1 MRLRVL
7 PFEKE
12 GVRGGFRNSDLQVFN
27 EMKISENWLR
37 AWVNPEID
45 SGTLSDQLTMLGL
58 EVDDMAP
65 AAKPFSGVVV
75 GEVLTVEQH
84 PDADRL
90 RVTTVN
96 IGSGEPLQIV
106 CGAPNVRAGMKAP
119 VATIGAVLPGD
130 FKIKKGKL
138 RGVESQGM
146 LCGASEIDLED
157 KIDGLLELPADAP
170 VGVDIREYLELD
182 DHVIDISIT
191 PNRGDCFSIRG
202 VAREIGVI
210 NQLPVAAPEIKEVAA
225 AIADHKNVIVDTD
238 GCPRYLGRVIKNVNT
253 KAPTPAWMER
263 ALARSG
269 IRQHSILVDITNY
282 VLIELGQPLH
292 AFDGG
297 KVEGAVHVRQAAA
310 GEKLVLLN
318 EQEVELQ
325 EDVMVIADDAKALAI
340 AGIMGGLSS
349 SVTDETA
356 EIFLESAFF
365 APLHIAGRARRFGL
379 HTDASQRYERGVDFE
394 LPMAAMH
401 RASQLIAELAGG
413 EFGPITAVE
422 QAALLPKREAIALN
436 QAQVDQLLGYA
447 VEPAFIS
454 DALSRL
460 GCAVTVKAEGEW
472 TVVPPSHRY
481 DMAIYQD
488 LIEEVARIHG
498 YDNIQISLPVMDVKL
513 AKYADQFELAQ
524 LRQTAVTLGYQ
535 EAISFSFADAKLE
548 KQLNPQVQPL
558 ALANPISS
566 DLAVMRS
573 TLLSSLIPCVQYNL
587 NRQQSRVRFFEL
599 GLRFDYQGASSIH
612 DLKQVPA
619 FALIAAGPRTAE
631 SWHGKPA
638 EMDFFDFKGDVE
650 EILAAA
656 RLKVEYVRS
665 ERAWLHPG
673 QSAEILLNGQSIG
686 YLGRLHPSLEAELDL
701 SATWVAE
708 LDQQAILQTYVSN
721 FTELSRF
728 PSVRRD
734 IALLIS
740 DKINVSEIQQL
751 IEKTGGELLDSA
763 WLFDVYTGQGVEE
776 GKRSLAFALLW
787 QHPSRTL
794 EDAEIKSGMDNI
806 LQVLE
811 NTYQATLRAS

>member
-1 MRLRVL
+1 
-7 PFEKE
+7 
-12 GVRGGFRNSDLQVFN
+12 
-27 EMKISENWLR
+27 MKISENWLR
-37 AWVNPEID
+37 TWVNPAID
-45 SGTLSDQLTMLGL
+45 SDTLSDQLTMLGL
-58 EVDDMAP
+58 EVDELVP
-65 AAKPFSGVVV
+65 AAKHFTGVVV
-75 GEVLTVEQH
+75 GEVLTVIQH

-106 CGAPNVRAGMKAP
+106 CGAPNVRVGMKAP

-157 KIDGLLELPADAP
+157 KIDGLLELPDDAP
-170 VGVDIREYLELD
+170 VGVNIREYLNLD

-210 NQLPVAAPEIKEVAA
+210 NQLPVTAPEIKEVAA
-225 AIADHKNVIVDTD
+225 TIADQKQVHVSTD

-253 KAPTPAWMER
+253 KAATPAWMEQ

-282 VLIELGQPLH
+282 VLMELGQPLH

-297 KVEGAVHVRQAAA
+297 QVQGSVHVRQATAN
-310 GEKLVLLN
+310 EKLVLLN
-318 EQEVELQ
+318 EQEIELT

-349 SVTDETA
+349 SVTDATT

-365 APLHIAGRARRFGL
+365 APLHIAGRARRYGL

-394 LPMAAMH
+394 LPMMAMH
-401 RASQLIAELAGG
+401 RASQLIQSLAGG
-413 EFGPITAVE
+413 EFGPITVAE
-422 QAALLPKREAIALN
+422 RTALLPKREAIELT
-436 QAQVDQLLGYA
+436 QAQVDQLLGYS
-447 VEPAFIS
+447 VESAFIT
-454 DALSRL
+454 DALQRL
-460 GCAVTVKAEGEW
+460 GCDVTVKAEGEW

-498 YDNIQISLPVMDVKL
+498 YDNIQISLPVIDVKL
-513 AKYADQFELAQ
+513 AKHQDQFELPQ
-524 LRQTAVTLGYQ
+524 LRQTLVTLGYQ
-535 EAISFSFADAKLE
+535 EAISFSFADLKLE
-548 KQLNPQVQPL
+548 KQLNSQVNPL

-573 TLLSSLIPCVQYNL
+573 TLLSSLIPCVQYNI

-599 GLRFDYQGASSIH
+599 GLRFDYQNAQTID
-612 DLKQVPA
+612 DLNQIPTLA
-619 FALIAAGPRTAE
+619 MIAVGSKHAE
-631 SWHGKPA
+631 SWHGKA
-638 EMDFFDFKGDVE
+638 QAMDFFDFKGEVE
-650 EILAAA
+650 EVLAAG
-656 RLKVEYVRS
+656 RVQVEYVRS
-665 ERAWLHPG
+665 EREWLHPG
-673 QSAEILLNGQSIG
+673 QSAEILIDGKSVG
-686 YLGRLHPSLEAELDL
+686 YLGRLHPSLENALDL
-701 SATWVAE
+701 STTWVAE
-708 LDQQAILQTYVSN
+708 LDQSAVLQTYVSN

-734 IALLIS
+734 IALVIS

-751 IEKTGGELLDSA
+751 IEKTGGELLDST
-763 WLFDVYTGQGVEE
+763 WLFDVYTGQGVEQ

-794 EDAEIKSGMDNI
+794 EDAEIKSGMDHI
-806 LQVLE
+806 IQVLE
-811 NTYQATLRAS
+811 STYQATLRAS

>member
-1 MRLRVL
+1 
-7 PFEKE
+7 
-12 GVRGGFRNSDLQVFN
+12 
-27 EMKISENWLR
+27 MKISENWLR
-37 AWVNPEID
+37 TWVNPAID
-45 SGTLSDQLTMLGL
+45 SDTLSDQLTMLGL
-58 EVDDMAP
+58 EVDELVP
-65 AAKPFSGVVV
+65 AAKPFTGVVI
-75 GEVLTVEQH
+75 GEVLTVVQH

-106 CGAPNVRAGMKAP
+106 CGAPNVRVGMKAP

-170 VGVDIREYLELD
+170 VGTNIREYLNLD

-210 NQLPVAAPEIKEVAA
+210 NQLPVTAPEIQDVAA
-225 AIADHKNVIVDTD
+225 TLADQKQVVVTTD

-253 KAPTPAWMER
+253 KAPTPEWMEQ

-282 VLIELGQPLH
+282 VLMELGQPLH
-292 AFDGG
+292 AFDGDEVQG
-297 KVEGAVHVRQAAA
+297 SVHVRQASAN
-310 GEKLVLLN
+310 EKLVLLN
-318 EQEVELQ
+318 EQEIELT
-325 EDVMVIADDAKALAI
+325 EDVMVIADDVKALAI

-349 SVTDETA
+349 SVTDETT

-365 APLHIAGRARRFGL
+365 APLHIAGRARRYGL

-394 LPMAAMH
+394 LPMIAMQ
-401 RASQLIAELAGG
+401 RASQLIQALAGG
-413 EFGPITAVE
+413 DFGPITVSE
-422 QAALLPKREAIALN
+422 KTELLPKREAIELN
-436 QAQVDQLLGYA
+436 QAQVDQLLGYQ
-447 VEPAFIS
+447 VPTVFIT
-454 DALSRL
+454 DALQRL
-460 GCAVTVKAEGEW
+460 GCNVTVKAEGEW
-472 TVVPPSHRY
+472 IVVPPSHRY

-498 YDNIQISLPVMDVKL
+498 YDNIQISLPVIDVKL
-513 AKYADQFELAQ
+513 AQHQDQFELTQ
-524 LRQTAVTLGYQ
+524 LRQTLVTLGYQ
-535 EAISFSFADAKLE
+535 EAISFSFADLKLE
-548 KQLNPQVQPL
+548 KQLNSQVNPL

-573 TLLSSLIPCVQYNL
+573 TLLSSLIPCVQYNI

-599 GLRFDYQGASSIH
+599 GLRFDYQNAKSIE
-612 DLKQVPA
+612 DLKQIPTLA
-619 FALIAAGPRTAE
+619 MIAVGSKQIE
-631 SWHGKPA
+631 SWHGKA
-638 EMDFFDFKGDVE
+638 QVMDFFDLKGEVE
-650 EILAAA
+650 EILAAG
-656 RLKVEYVRS
+656 RVQVEYVRS
-665 ERAWLHPG
+665 DREWLHPG
-673 QSAEILLNGQSIG
+673 QSAEILVDGKSVG
-686 YLGRLHPSLEAELDL
+686 YLGRLHPSLENALDL
-701 SATWVAE
+701 STTWIAE
-708 LDQQAILQTYVSN
+708 LDQSAVLQTYVSN

-734 IALLIS
+734 IALVIS

-751 IEKTGGELLDSA
+751 IEKTGGELLDST
-763 WLFDVYTGQGVEE
+763 WLFDVYTGQGVEQ

-794 EDAEIKSGMDNI
+794 EDAEIKSGMDHI
-806 LQVLE
+806 IQVLE
-811 NTYQATLRAS
+811 DTYQATLRAS

>member
-1 MRLRVL
+1 
-7 PFEKE
+7 
-12 GVRGGFRNSDLQVFN
+12 
-27 EMKISENWLR
+27 MKISENWLR
-37 AWVNPEID
+37 TWVNPTID
-45 SGTLSDQLTMLGL
+45 SDTLSNQLTMLGL
-58 EVDDMAP
+58 EVDDMEP
-65 AAKPFSGVVV
+65 AAKPFTGVVV
-75 GEVLTVEQH
+75 GEVLTVVQH

-96 IGSGEPLQIV
+96 IGSSEPLQIV
-106 CGAPNVRAGMKAP
+106 CGAPNVRVGMKAP

-130 FKIKKGKL
+130 FKIKNGKL

-146 LCGASEIDLED
+146 LCGASEIDIED
-157 KIDGLLELPADAP
+157 KIDGLLELPSDAP
-170 VGVDIREYLELD
+170 VGVNIREYLDLD

-202 VAREIGVI
+202 IAREIGVI
-210 NQLPVAAPEIKEVAA
+210 NQLPVTAPEIKQVAA
-225 AIADHKNVIVDTD
+225 TITDEKKVVISTE

-253 KAPTPAWMER
+253 KASTPVWMER

-297 KVEGAVHVRQAAA
+297 KVQGSVQVRQATAA
-310 GEKLVLLN
+310 EKLTLLN
-318 EQEVELQ
+318 EQEVELS
-325 EDVMVIADDAKALAI
+325 EKVMVIADDAKALAI

-349 SVTDETA
+349 SITDATT

-365 APLHIAGRARRFGL
+365 AQLAIAGRARSFGL

-394 LPMAAMH
+394 LPMVAMH
-401 RASQLIAELAGG
+401 RASQLIQELAGG
-413 EFGPITAVE
+413 EFGPITVAE
-422 QAALLPKREAIALN
+422 QAGLLPTREAIELN
-436 QAQVDQLLGYA
+436 QAQVDQLLGYQ
-447 VEPAFIS
+447 VESDFIT
-454 DALSRL
+454 DALTRL
-460 GCAVTVKAEGEW
+460 GCTVTVKAMGEW

-481 DMAIYQD
+481 DMTIYQD

-498 YDNIQISLPVMDVKL
+498 YDNIQMSLPVIDVKL
-513 AKYADQFELAQ
+513 AKHQDQFELPQ
-524 LRQTAVTLGYQ
+524 LRQTLVTLGYQ
-535 EAISFSFADAKLE
+535 EAISFSFADLKLE
-548 KQLNPQVQPL
+548 KQLNPSVNPL

-573 TLLSSLIPCVQYNL
+573 TLLSSLIPCVQYNI

-599 GLRFDYQGASSIH
+599 GLRFDYQNAQNID
-612 DLKQVPA
+612 DLKQIPTLA
-619 FALIAAGPRTAE
+619 MIAVGAKQTE
-631 SWHGKPA
+631 SWHGKPQP
-638 EMDFFDFKGDVE
+638 MDFFDLKGEVE
-650 EILAAA
+650 ELLGAA
-656 RLKVEYVRS
+656 RVQAEFVRS
-665 ERAWLHPG
+665 TREWLHPG
-673 QSAEILLNGQSIG
+673 QSAEILVGGKSIG
-686 YLGRLHPSLEAELDL
+686 YLGRLHPSLEDELDL
-701 SATWVAE
+701 GTTWVAE
-708 LDQQAILQTYVSN
+708 LDQLAVLQTYVSN

-751 IEKTGGELLDSA
+751 IGRSGGELLDSS
-763 WLFDVYTGQGVEE
+763 WLFDVYTGQGVEN

-794 EDAEIKSGMDNI
+794 EDAEIKSGMDHI
-806 LQVLE
+806 IQVLE
-811 NTYQATLRAS
+811 STYQATLRAS

>member
-1 MRLRVL
+1 
-7 PFEKE
+7 
-12 GVRGGFRNSDLQVFN
+12 
-27 EMKISENWLR
+27 MKISENWLR
-37 AWVNPEID
+37 TWVNPAID
-45 SGTLSDQLTMLGL
+45 SEKLSDQLTMLGL
-58 EVDDMAP
+58 EVDELAP
-65 AAKPFSGVVV
+65 AAKPFTGVVV

-170 VGVDIREYLELD
+170 VGMNIREYLDLD
-182 DHVIDISIT
+182 DNVIDISIT

-202 VAREIGVI
+202 IAREIGVI
-210 NQLPVAAPEIKEVAA
+210 NQLPVTAPEIKEVTAT
-225 AIADHKNVIVDTD
+225 ISHEKKVVVSTE

-253 KAPTPAWMER
+253 KAVTPVWMER

-297 KVEGAVHVRQAAA
+297 KVQGAVHVRQATEA
-310 GEKLVLLN
+310 ERLVLLN
-318 EQEVELQ
+318 EQEVELN
-325 EDVMVIADDAKALAI
+325 EKVMVIADDEKALAI
-340 AGIMGGLSS
+340 ADIMGGLSS
-349 SVTDETA
+349 AVSDATT

-365 APLHIAGRARRFGL
+365 APLHIAGRARSFGL

-394 LPMAAMH
+394 LPMLAMH

-413 EFGPITAVE
+413 EFGPITVAE
-422 QAALLPKREAIALN
+422 NAALLPTRDAIELN
-436 QAQVDQLLGYA
+436 QAQVDQLLGYS
-447 VEPAFIS
+447 VDSAFIT
-454 DALSRL
+454 DALTRL
-460 GCAVTVKAEGEW
+460 GCEVTVKAEGEW
-472 TVVPPSHRY
+472 SVVPPSYRY
-481 DMAIYQD
+481 DMVIYQD

-498 YDNIQISLPVMDVKL
+498 YDNIQISLPVIDVKL
-513 AKYADQFELAQ
+513 AKYQDQFELGQ

-535 EAISFSFADAKLE
+535 EAISFSFADLKLE
-548 KQLNPQVQPL
+548 KQLNSHVKPL

-573 TLLSSLIPCVQYNL
+573 TLLSSLIPCVQYNV

-599 GLRFDYQGASSIH
+599 GLRFDYQEANSIH
-612 DLKQVPA
+612 DLKQIPT
-619 FALIAAGPRTAE
+619 FALIATGSRTPE
-631 SWHGKPA
+631 SWHGKAQP
-638 EMDFFDFKGDVE
+638 MDFFDFKGDIE
-650 EILAAA
+650 EILAAG
-656 RLKVEYVRS
+656 RVKVEYVRS
-665 ERAWLHPG
+665 ERSWLHPG
-673 QSAEILLNGQSIG
+673 QSAEILVNGQSIG
-686 YLGRLHPSLEAELDL
+686 YFGRLHPSLEDELDL
-701 SATWVAE
+701 ATTWVAE
-708 LDQQAILQTYVSN
+708 LDQTAVLQTYVSN

-740 DKINVSEIQQL
+740 DKINVSEIQGL
-751 IEKTGGELLDSA
+751 IEKTGGELLDST

>member
-1 MRLRVL
+1 
-7 PFEKE
+7 
-12 GVRGGFRNSDLQVFN
+12 
-27 EMKISENWLR
+27 MKISENWLR
-37 AWVNPEID
+37 TWVNPAID
-45 SGTLSDQLTMLGL
+45 SDTLSDQLTMLGL
-58 EVDDMAP
+58 EVDDLSP
-65 AAKPFSGVVV
+65 AAKPFTGVVV
-75 GEVLTVEQH
+75 GEVLTVVQH

-106 CGAPNVRAGMKAP
+106 CGAPNVRVGMKAP

-157 KIDGLLELPADAP
+157 KIDGLLELPNDAP
-170 VGVDIREYLELD
+170 VGVNIREYLDLD
-182 DHVIDISIT
+182 DNVIDISIT

-202 VAREIGVI
+202 IAREIGVI
-210 NQLPVAAPEIKEVAA
+210 NQLPVTAPEIKEVAA
-225 AIADHKNVIVDTD
+225 SITD
-238 GCPRYLGRVIKNVNT
+238 AKQVVLETEGCPRYLGRVIKNVNT
-253 KAPTPAWMER
+253 KAPTPEWMER
-263 ALARSG
+263 ALVRAG

-282 VLIELGQPLH
+282 VLMELGQPLH

-297 KVEGAVHVRQAAA
+297 KVNGSVHVRQATAA
-310 GEKLVLLN
+310 EKLTLLN
-318 EQEVELQ
+318 EQEVELS
-325 EDVMVIADDAKALAI
+325 ENVMVIADNDKALAI

-349 SVTDETA
+349 AVSDETT

-365 APLHIAGRARRFGL
+365 DQLHIAGRARSFGL

-394 LPMAAMH
+394 LPMTAMH
-401 RASQLIAELAGG
+401 RASQLIADLAGG
-413 EFGPITAVE
+413 EFGPITIAEKVE
-422 QAALLPKREAIALN
+422 LLPKREAIELN
-436 QAQVDQLLGYA
+436 QAQVDQLLGYK
-447 VEPAFIS
+447 VESDFIT
-454 DALSRL
+454 DALTRL
-460 GCAVTVKAEGEW
+460 GCKVTVKAEGEW
-472 TVVPPSHRY
+472 TVVPPSHRF
-481 DMAIYQD
+481 DMTIYQD

-498 YDNIQISLPVMDVKL
+498 YDNIQISLPVIDVKL
-513 AKYADQFELAQ
+513 AKYQDQFELGQ

-548 KQLNPQVQPL
+548 KQLNPQGQPL

-573 TLLSSLIPCVQYNL
+573 TLLSSLIPCVQYNV
-587 NRQQSRVRFFEL
+587 NRQQNRVRFYEL

-612 DLKQVPA
+612 DLKQIPT
-619 FALIAAGPRTAE
+619 FAMVATGSRATE
-631 SWHGKPA
+631 SWHAKAQP
-638 EMDFFDFKGDVE
+638 MDFFDFKGDIE
-650 EILAAA
+650 EILKAA
-656 RLKVEYVRS
+656 RLEVEYVRS
-665 ERAWLHPG
+665 TRAWLHPG

-686 YLGRLHPSLEAELDL
+686 YFGRLHPSLEAELDL
-701 SATWVAE
+701 ATTWVAE
-708 LDQQAILQTYVSN
+708 IDQSAVLQTYVSN

-751 IEKTGGELLDSA
+751 IEKSGGELLDSV

-776 GKRSLAFALLW
+776 GKRSLAFAIQW
-787 QHPSRTL
+787 QHPTRTL

-811 NTYQATLRAS
+811 NTYHATLRAS

>member
-1 MRLRVL
+1 
-7 PFEKE
+7 
-12 GVRGGFRNSDLQVFN
+12 
-27 EMKISENWLR
+27 MKISENWLR
-37 AWVNPEID
+37 IWVNPAID
-45 SGTLSDQLTMLGL
+45 SDTLSDQLTMLGL
-58 EVDDMAP
+58 EVDELAP
-65 AAKPFSGVVV
+65 VAKPFTGVVV

-170 VGVDIREYLELD
+170 VGVNIREYLKLD
-182 DHVIDISIT
+182 DNVIDISIT

-202 VAREIGVI
+202 IAREIAVI
-210 NQLPVAAPEIKEVAA
+210 NQLQMDEPEIKSVDATITDEKKV
-225 AIADHKNVIVDTD
+225 VISTD
-238 GCPRYLGRVIKNVNT
+238 GTPRYLGRVVKNVNI
-253 KAPTPAWMER
+253 KAATPEWMEQ

-269 IRQHSILVDITNY
+269 IRTHSILVDVTNY
-282 VLIELGQPLH
+282 VLMELGQPMH
-292 AFDGG
+292 AFDLA
-297 KVEGAVHVRQAAA
+297 KIEGTMHVRQAKPQ
-310 GEKLVLLN
+310 EKLQLLN
-318 EQEVELQ
+318 DQEVELQ
-325 EDVMVIADDAKALAI
+325 EDIMVIADDQKALAI
-340 AGIMGGLSS
+340 AGIMGGLAS
-349 SVTDETA
+349 SVTDDTVD
-356 EIFLESAFF
+356 IFLESAFF
-365 APLHIAGRARRFGL
+365 APLAIAGRARRFGL
-379 HTDASQRYERGVDFE
+379 HTDSSQRYERGVDFE
-394 LPMAAMH
+394 LPLIAMN
-401 RASQLIAELAGG
+401 RASQLIQELAGG
-413 EFGPITAVE
+413 EFGPITVAE
-422 QAALLPKREAIALN
+422 KTDLLPKREAIELK
-436 QAQVDQLLGYA
+436 QAQVDQLLGYQVA
-447 VEPAFIS
+447 ADFIT
-454 DALSRL
+454 DALTRL
-460 GCAVTVKAEGEW
+460 GCSVTVKAEGEW
-472 TVVPPSHRY
+472 SVVPPSHRY

-488 LIEEVARIHG
+488 LIEEVARIDG
-498 YDNIQISLPVMDVKL
+498 YDNIQISLPSMDVQL
-513 AKYADQFELAQ
+513 AKYQDRFEIAQ
-524 LRQTAVTLGYQ
+524 LRQTVVTLGYQ

-548 KQLNPQVQPL
+548 KQLNPQVNPL
-558 ALANPISS
+558 MLANPISS
-566 DLAVMRS
+566 DLAAMRS

-599 GLRFDYQGASSIH
+599 GLRFDYQNAASIQ
-612 DLKQVPA
+612 DLKQIPTL
-619 FALIAAGPRTAE
+619 ALIAVGSREPE
-631 SWHGKPA
+631 SWHAKPQP
-638 EMDFFDFKGDVE
+638 MDFFDFKGEVE
-650 EILAAA
+650 EVLAAG
-656 RLKVEYVRS
+656 RVKVEYVRS

-673 QSAEILLNGQSIG
+673 QSAEILVDGKSIG
-686 YLGRLHPSLEAELDL
+686 YLGRLHPSLENELDL
-701 SATWVAE
+701 STTWVAE
-708 LDQQAILQTYVSN
+708 LDQTAVLQSYVSN

-740 DKINVSEIQQL
+740 DNINVRDIQQL
-751 IEKTGGELLDSA
+751 IEKTGGELLDST

-806 LQVLE
+806 IQVLE

>member
-1 MRLRVL
+1 
-7 PFEKE
+7 
-12 GVRGGFRNSDLQVFN
+12 
-27 EMKISENWLR
+27 MKISENWLR
-37 AWVNPEID
+37 TWVNPAID
-45 SGTLSDQLTMLGL
+45 SDTLSDQLTMLGL
-58 EVDDMAP
+58 EVDELAP
-65 AAKPFSGVVV
+65 VAKPFTGVVV

-170 VGVDIREYLELD
+170 VGVNIREYLKLD
-182 DHVIDISIT
+182 DNVIDISIT

-202 VAREIGVI
+202 IAREIGVI
-210 NQLPVAAPEIKEVAA
+210 NQLQMNEPEIKSVDATITDEKKV
-225 AIADHKNVIVDTD
+225 VISTD
-238 GCPRYLGRVIKNVNT
+238 GAPRYLGRVVKNVNV
-253 KAPTPAWMER
+253 KAATPEWMEQ

-269 IRQHSILVDITNY
+269 IRTHSILVDVTNY
-282 VLIELGQPLH
+282 VLMELGQPMH
-292 AFDGG
+292 AFDLA
-297 KVEGAVHVRQAAA
+297 KIEGTVHVRQAKPQ
-310 GEKLVLLN
+310 EKLQLLN
-318 EQEVELQ
+318 DQEVELQ
-325 EDVMVIADDAKALAI
+325 EDIMVIADDQKALAI
-340 AGIMGGLSS
+340 AGIMGGLAS
-349 SVTDETA
+349 SVTDDTA
-356 EIFLESAFF
+356 NIFLESAFF
-365 APLHIAGRARRFGL
+365 APLAIAGRARRFGL
-379 HTDASQRYERGVDFE
+379 HTDSSQRYERGVDFE
-394 LPMAAMH
+394 LPLIAMN
-401 RASQLIAELAGG
+401 RASQLIKELAGG
-413 EFGPITAVE
+413 EFGPITVAE
-422 QAALLPKREAIALN
+422 KTDLLPKREAIELK
-436 QAQVDQLLGYA
+436 QAQVDQLLGYQVA
-447 VEPAFIS
+447 ADFIT
-454 DALSRL
+454 DALTRL
-460 GCAVTVKAEGEW
+460 GCSVTVKAEGEW
-472 TVVPPSHRY
+472 SVVPPSHRY

-488 LIEEVARIHG
+488 LIEEVARIDG
-498 YDNIQISLPVMDVKL
+498 YDNIQISLPSMDVQL
-513 AKYADQFELAQ
+513 AKYQDRFEIAQ
-524 LRQTAVTLGYQ
+524 LRQTVVTLGYQ

-548 KQLNPQVQPL
+548 KQLNPQVNPL
-558 ALANPISS
+558 MLANPISS
-566 DLAVMRS
+566 DLAAMRS

-599 GLRFDYQGASSIH
+599 GLRFDYQNAASIQ
-612 DLKQVPA
+612 DLKQIPTL
-619 FALIAAGPRTAE
+619 ALIAVGSREPE
-631 SWHGKPA
+631 SWHAKPQP
-638 EMDFFDFKGDVE
+638 MDFFDFKGEVE
-650 EILAAA
+650 EVLAAG
-656 RLKVEYVRS
+656 RVKVEYVRS

-673 QSAEILLNGQSIG
+673 QSAEILVDGKSIG
-686 YLGRLHPSLEAELDL
+686 YLGRLHPSLENELDL
-701 SATWVAE
+701 STTWVAE
-708 LDQQAILQTYVSN
+708 LDQAAVLQSYVSN

-740 DKINVSEIQQL
+740 DNINVRDIQQL
-751 IEKTGGELLDSA
+751 IEKTGGELLDST

-806 LQVLE
+806 IQVLE

>member
-1 MRLRVL
+1 
-7 PFEKE
+7 
-12 GVRGGFRNSDLQVFN
+12 
-27 EMKISENWLR
+27 MKISENWLR
-37 AWVNPEID
+37 TWVNPAID
-45 SGTLSDQLTMLGL
+45 SEKLSNQLTMLGL
-58 EVDDMAP
+58 EVDDLSP
-65 AAKPFSGVVV
+65 AAKPFTGVVV

-157 KIDGLLELPADAP
+157 KIDGLLELPVDAP
-170 VGVDIREYLELD
+170 VGVNIREYLDLD
-182 DHVIDISIT
+182 DNVIDISIT

-202 VAREIGVI
+202 IAREIGVI
-210 NQLPVAAPEIKEVAA
+210 NQLPVTAPEIKEMAA
-225 AIADHKNVIVDTD
+225 SISDEKKVVVSTE

-253 KAPTPAWMER
+253 KAATPEWMER

-282 VLIELGQPLH
+282 VLMELGQPLH
-292 AFDGG
+292 AFDGA
-297 KVEGAVHVRQAAA
+297 KVQGSVQVRQATA

-325 EDVMVIADDAKALAI
+325 DDVMVIADDEKALAI

-349 SVTDETA
+349 SVTDETT

-394 LPMAAMH
+394 LPLIAMH
-401 RASQLIAELAGG
+401 RASQLISELAGG
-413 EFGPITAVE
+413 EFGPITVAENAAV
-422 QAALLPKREAIALN
+422 LPTRDAIELE
-436 QAQVDQLLGYA
+436 QAQVDQLLGYS
-447 VEPAFIS
+447 VDSDFIT
-454 DALSRL
+454 DALTRL
-460 GCAVTVKAEGEW
+460 GCEVTVKAQGQW
-472 TVVPPSHRY
+472 SVVPPSHRY

-498 YDNIQISLPVMDVKL
+498 YDNIQISLPVIDTKL
-513 AKYADQFELAQ
+513 AKYQDQFEVAQ
-524 LRQTAVTLGYQ
+524 LRQTLVTLGYQ
-535 EAISFSFADAKLE
+535 EAISFSFADLKLE
-548 KQLNPQVQPL
+548 KQLNAAVNPL

-573 TLLSSLIPCVQYNL
+573 TLLSSLIPCVQYNI

-599 GLRFDYQGASSIH
+599 GLRFDYQNAASIH
-612 DLKQVPA
+612 DLKQIPTLA
-619 FALIAAGPRTAE
+619 MIAVGAKTAE
-631 SWHGKPA
+631 SWHGKPQA
-638 EMDFFDFKGDVE
+638 MDFFDLKGEVE
-650 EILAAA
+650 ELLAAG
-656 RLKVEYVRS
+656 RVQVEYVRS
-665 ERAWLHPG
+665 ERSWLHPG
-673 QSAEILLNGQSIG
+673 QSAEILVNGQSIG
-686 YLGRLHPSLEAELDL
+686 YLGRLHPSLENELDL
-701 SATWVAE
+701 GTTWVAE
-708 LDQQAILQTYVSN
+708 LDQQAVLQTYVSN

-751 IEKTGGELLDSA
+751 IEQTGGELLHST
-763 WLFDVYTGQGVEE
+763 WLFDVYTGQGVEA

-787 QHPSRTL
+787 QHPTRTL

-806 LQVLE
+806 LKVLE

>member
-1 MRLRVL
+1 
-7 PFEKE
+7 
-12 GVRGGFRNSDLQVFN
+12 
-27 EMKISENWLR
+27 MKISENWLR
-37 AWVNPEID
+37 TWVNPAID
-45 SGTLSDQLTMLGL
+45 SEKLSDQLTMLGL
-58 EVDDMAP
+58 EVDDLSP
-65 AAKPFSGVVV
+65 AAKPFTGVVV

-170 VGVDIREYLELD
+170 VGVNVREYLDLD
-182 DHVIDISIT
+182 DNVIDISIT

-202 VAREIGVI
+202 IAREIGVI
-210 NQLPVAAPEIKEVAA
+210 NQLPVTAPEIKEVAA
-225 AIADHKNVIVDTD
+225 TLADEKKVVVETE
-238 GCPRYLGRVIKNVNT
+238 GCARYLGRVIKNVNT
-253 KAPTPAWMER
+253 KAPTPEWMER
-263 ALARSG
+263 ALVRAG

-282 VLIELGQPLH
+282 VLMELGQPLH

-297 KVEGAVHVRQAAA
+297 KVQGSVHVRQAKA

-325 EDVMVIADDAKALAI
+325 DDVMVIADDEKALAI

-349 SVTDETA
+349 SVTDETT

-394 LPMAAMH
+394 LPMIAMH

-413 EFGPITAVE
+413 EFGPIIVAE
-422 QAALLPKREAIALN
+422 KSELLPKREAIELE
-436 QAQVDQLLGYA
+436 QAQVDQLLGYT
-447 VEPAFIS
+447 VESDFIT
-454 DALSRL
+454 DALTRL
-460 GCAVTVKAEGEW
+460 GCEVTVKAEGQW
-472 TVVPPSHRY
+472 SVVPPSHRY

-498 YDNIQISLPVMDVKL
+498 YDNIQISLPVIDVKL
-513 AKYADQFELAQ
+513 AKYEDQFELTQ

-535 EAISFSFADAKLE
+535 EAISFSFADLKLE
-548 KQLNPQVQPL
+548 KQLNSAVNPL

-573 TLLSSLIPCVQYNL
+573 TLLSSLIPCVQYNV
-587 NRQQSRVRFFEL
+587 NRQQNRVRFFEL
-599 GLRFDYQGASSIH
+599 GLRFDYQNAASIH
-612 DLKQVPA
+612 DLKQIPT
-619 FALIAAGPRTAE
+619 FALIATGSRTPE
-631 SWHGKPA
+631 TWHGKAQP
-638 EMDFFDFKGDVE
+638 MDFFDFKGDIE

-656 RLKVEYVRS
+656 RLNVEYVRS
-665 ERAWLHPG
+665 ERSWLHPG
-673 QSAEILLNGQSIG
+673 QSAEILVNGQSIG
-686 YLGRLHPSLEAELDL
+686 YLGRLHPSLEDELDL
-701 SATWVAE
+701 ATTWVAE
-708 LDQQAILQTYVSN
+708 LDQSAVLQTYVSN

-740 DKINVSEIQQL
+740 DKINVSEIQGL
-751 IEKTGGELLDSA
+751 IEKTGGELLDST

>member
-1 MRLRVL
+1 
-7 PFEKE
+7 
-12 GVRGGFRNSDLQVFN
+12 
-27 EMKISENWLR
+27 MKISENWLR
-37 AWVNPEID
+37 TWVNPAID
-45 SGTLSDQLTMLGL
+45 SEKLSDQLTMLGL
-58 EVDDMAP
+58 EVDDLSP
-65 AAKPFSGVVV
+65 AAKPFTGVVV

-170 VGVDIREYLELD
+170 VGVNVREYLDLD
-182 DHVIDISIT
+182 DNVIDISIT

-202 VAREIGVI
+202 IAREIGVI
-210 NQLPVAAPEIKEVAA
+210 NQLPVTAPEIKEVAA
-225 AIADHKNVIVDTD
+225 TLADEKKVVVETE
-238 GCPRYLGRVIKNVNT
+238 GCARYLGRVIKNVNT
-253 KAPTPAWMER
+253 KAPTPEWMER
-263 ALARSG
+263 ALVRAG

-282 VLIELGQPLH
+282 VLMELGQPLH

-297 KVEGAVHVRQAAA
+297 KVQGSVHVRQAKA

-325 EDVMVIADDAKALAI
+325 DDVMVIADDEKALAI

-349 SVTDETA
+349 SVTDETT

-394 LPMAAMH
+394 LPMIAMH

-413 EFGPITAVE
+413 EFGPIIVAE
-422 QAALLPKREAIALN
+422 KSELLPKREAIELE
-436 QAQVDQLLGYA
+436 QAQVDQLLGYT
-447 VEPAFIS
+447 VESDFIT
-454 DALSRL
+454 DALTRL
-460 GCAVTVKAEGEW
+460 GCEVTVKAEGQW
-472 TVVPPSHRY
+472 SVVPPSHRY

-498 YDNIQISLPVMDVKL
+498 YDNIQISLPVIDVKL
-513 AKYADQFELAQ
+513 AKYEDQFELTQ

-535 EAISFSFADAKLE
+535 EAISFSFADLKLE
-548 KQLNPQVQPL
+548 KQLNPEVNPL

-573 TLLSSLIPCVQYNL
+573 TLLSSLIPCVQYNV
-587 NRQQSRVRFFEL
+587 NRQQNRVRFFEL
-599 GLRFDYQGASSIH
+599 GLRFDYQNAASIH
-612 DLKQVPA
+612 DLKQIPT
-619 FALIAAGPRTAE
+619 FALIATGSRTPE
-631 SWHGKPA
+631 TWHGKVQP
-638 EMDFFDFKGDVE
+638 MDFFDFKGDIE
-650 EILAAA
+650 EMLAAA
-656 RLKVEYVRS
+656 RLNVEYVRS
-665 ERAWLHPG
+665 ERSWLHPG
-673 QSAEILLNGQSIG
+673 QSAEILVNGQSIG
-686 YLGRLHPSLEAELDL
+686 YLGRLHPSLEDELDL
-701 SATWVAE
+701 ATTWVAE
-708 LDQQAILQTYVSN
+708 LDQSAVLQTYVSN

-740 DKINVSEIQQL
+740 DKINVSEIQGL
-751 IEKTGGELLDSA
+751 IEKTGGELLGST

>member
-1 MRLRVL
+1 
-7 PFEKE
+7 
-12 GVRGGFRNSDLQVFN
+12 
-27 EMKISENWLR
+27 MKISENWLR
-37 AWVNPEID
+37 TWVNPAID
-45 SGTLSDQLTMLGL
+45 SEKLSDQLTMLGL
-58 EVDDMAP
+58 EVDDLSP
-65 AAKPFSGVVV
+65 AAKPFTGVVV

-170 VGVDIREYLELD
+170 VGVNVREYLDLD
-182 DHVIDISIT
+182 DNVIDISIT

-202 VAREIGVI
+202 IAREIGVI
-210 NQLPVAAPEIKEVAA
+210 NQLPVTAPEIKEVAA
-225 AIADHKNVIVDTD
+225 TLADEKKVVVETE
-238 GCPRYLGRVIKNVNT
+238 GCARYLGRVIKNVNT
-253 KAPTPAWMER
+253 KAPTPEWMER
-263 ALARSG
+263 ALVRAG

-282 VLIELGQPLH
+282 VLMELGQPLH

-297 KVEGAVHVRQAAA
+297 KVQGSVHVRQAKA

-325 EDVMVIADDAKALAI
+325 DDVMVIADDEKALAI

-349 SVTDETA
+349 SVTDETT

-394 LPMAAMH
+394 LPMIAMH

-413 EFGPITAVE
+413 EFGPIIVAE
-422 QAALLPKREAIALN
+422 KSELLPKREAIELE
-436 QAQVDQLLGYA
+436 QAQVDQLLGYT
-447 VEPAFIS
+447 VESDFIT
-454 DALSRL
+454 DALTRL
-460 GCAVTVKAEGEW
+460 GCEVTVKAEGQW
-472 TVVPPSHRY
+472 SVVPPSHRY

-498 YDNIQISLPVMDVKL
+498 YDNIQISLPVIDVKL
-513 AKYADQFELAQ
+513 AKYEDQFELTQ

-535 EAISFSFADAKLE
+535 EAISFSFADLKLE
-548 KQLNPQVQPL
+548 KQLNPAVNPL

-573 TLLSSLIPCVQYNL
+573 TLLSSLIPCVQYNV
-587 NRQQSRVRFFEL
+587 NRQQNRVRFFEL
-599 GLRFDYQGASSIH
+599 GLRFDYQNAASIH
-612 DLKQVPA
+612 DLKQIPT
-619 FALIAAGPRTAE
+619 FALIATGSRTPE
-631 SWHGKPA
+631 TWHGKAQP
-638 EMDFFDFKGDVE
+638 MDFFDFKGDIE

-656 RLKVEYVRS
+656 RLNVEYVRS
-665 ERAWLHPG
+665 ERSWLHPG
-673 QSAEILLNGQSIG
+673 QSAEILVNGQSIG
-686 YLGRLHPSLEAELDL
+686 YLGRLHPSLEDELDL
-701 SATWVAE
+701 ATTWVAE
-708 LDQQAILQTYVSN
+708 LDQSAVLQTYVSN

-740 DKINVSEIQQL
+740 DKINVSEIQGL
-751 IEKTGGELLDSA
+751 IEKTGGELLGST